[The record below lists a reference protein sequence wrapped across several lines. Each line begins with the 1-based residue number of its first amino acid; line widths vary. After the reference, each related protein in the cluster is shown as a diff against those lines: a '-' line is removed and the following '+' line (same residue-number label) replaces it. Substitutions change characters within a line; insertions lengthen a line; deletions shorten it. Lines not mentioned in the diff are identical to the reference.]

1 MRNQSAAMNDD
12 WTWARRTMTIMHAIL
27 CDNTISLRAYLGLFM
42 CVPNASENDY
52 RSIGMDFRVV
62 LAVELHQIRSWIKMF
77 EH

>member
-1 MRNQSAAMNDD
+1 
-12 WTWARRTMTIMHAIL
+12 MTIMHAIL

-62 LAVELHQIRSWIKMF
+62 LAVELHQIRS
-77 EH
+77 